1 MTDDKFAADE
11 PQSQSIRQNDAFCS
25 RMRWAIAA
33 GLEIASIGVI
43 TTPGT
48 KSPKYL
54 PTEPSP
60 PASSLGGMDF

>member
-1 MTDDKFAADE
+1 MTDDEFAVDE
-11 PQSQSIRQNDAFCS
+11 LQSQSLRQNDAFCS

-33 GLEIASIGVI
+33 GLEIAPIGVI

-48 KSPKYL
+48 KSPKYV

-60 PASSLGGMDF
+60 LASSLGGMDF